1 MKTFRLIALIFIA
14 CQQVSAQQALSGFLE
29 GPVKGHLCQAIV
41 EQSDTIPYITLEPV
55 YVYTSYLFKNAE
67 EQRAWFRI
75 KRRVQKVY
83 PYAVLAGLQ
92 IREMDQNLEHI
103 KDSKKQ
109 KAYLKAEETR
119 LKKEFELELKALN
132 FYEGQIL
139 IKLINRETGKTTYDI
154 VKQFKGSFQAFL
166 YQGVAR
172 LFGYNTKETYSAA
185 FEDLMIERAVQE
197 VIRGS

>member
-1 MKTFRLIALIFIA
+1 
-14 CQQVSAQQALSGFLE
+14 
-29 GPVKGHLCQAIV
+29 
-41 EQSDTIPYITLEPV
+41 
-55 YVYTSYLFKNAE
+55 
-67 EQRAWFRI
+67 
-75 KRRVQKVY
+75 
-83 PYAVLAGLQ
+83 
-92 IREMDQNLEHI
+92 MDQNLEHI

-197 VIRGS
+197 VIRGSWFFLYFR